1 MAVSPMKI
9 PPTINNRQRRGFSL
23 IEIMVAVTLLAV
35 ITVGLLAMFY
45 HTQRAFRL
53 GAGQVDTL
61 EAGRTTMQLLSHD
74 LQEMYPSHIPEVL
87 NFQTG
92 PSGNAARLDM
102 VLPGTGGLERT
113 NLLQDI
119 SFLARRG
126 DEWIGVTYR
135 VAHINRGAGTLYR
148 AVISTNP
155 AVQDVRFAGRRPE
168 WEVVSNLFNT
178 IITGTPDAAKGNELV
193 ETDNRFHRVADGVVH
208 LRVRGAY
215 DEVGRVFAE
224 PASGVYVFTNGVP
237 AYIDVELAILDPKAV
252 AQFQARPND
261 TAARDYVSGQAHR
274 LHLFTQRI
282 HIRAHRS
289 QFDLFDLNR
298 TF

>member
-1 MAVSPMKI
+1 MKI
-9 PPTINNRQRRGFSL
+9 CHTRQRNERRGFSL

-35 ITVGLLAMFY
+35 ITVGLLSMFY

-87 NFQTG
+87 NLQVA
-92 PSGNAARLDM
+92 PSGNDARLDM
-102 VLPGTGGLERT
+102 DLPGGLERT

-126 DEWIGVTYR
+126 DDWIGVMYR
-135 VAHINRGAGTLYR
+135 VAHTNRGAGTLYR
-148 AVISTNP
+148 SIISTNP
-155 AVQDVRFAGRRPE
+155 AIQSVTPYLPE
-168 WEVVSNLFNT
+168 WQIVSNLFAA
-178 IITGTPDAAKGNELV
+178 ITAATPDPVGGNGLV
-193 ETDNRFHRVADGVVH
+193 ESDRRFHRVADGVVH

-215 DEVGRVFAE
+215 DDVGRLFPESAPGE
-224 PASGVYVFTNGVP
+224 YAFTNGVP
-237 AYIDVELAILDPKAV
+237 AYIDIELGILDPKAV
-252 AQFQARPND
+252 AQFEARTSD
-261 TAARDYVSGQAHR
+261 TAARTYVSGQAHR

-289 QFDLFDLNR
+289 QFDLFTLQ
-298 TF
+298 

>member
-1 MAVSPMKI
+1 MKI
-9 PPTINNRQRRGFSL
+9 PGQSSQRRGFSL

-35 ITVGLLAMFY
+35 IMVGLLAMFY

-87 NFQTG
+87 NFQAG
-92 PSGNAARLDM
+92 PSGPAARLDM
-102 VLPGTGGLERT
+102 DLPGGFYRT

-126 DEWIGVTYR
+126 EEWIAITYR
-135 VAHINRGAGTLYR
+135 VAHTNFGAGTLYR
-148 AVISTNP
+148 SVMSTNP
-155 AVQDVRFAGRRPE
+155 TDQRVTPPLPE
-168 WEVVSNLFNT
+168 WQIISNLFGT
-178 IITGTPDAAKGNELV
+178 ITAGTPDDRLGNGLIE
-193 ETDNRFHRVADGVVH
+193 DDDRFHRVADGVVH

-215 DEVGRVFAE
+215 DDQGRIFPE
-224 PASGVYVFTNGVP
+224 SSPGVYLFTNGVP
-237 AYIDVELAILDPKAV
+237 GYIDIELGILDPKAV
-252 AQFQARPND
+252 AQFETRTTD
-261 TAARDYVSGQAHR
+261 TAARDYVAGQAHR

-289 QFDLFDLNR
+289 QFDLFTLQ
-298 TF
+298 